1 MLRALLLAAAVLTMG
16 AAPAAKPA
24 APKSAVAKPAPPK
37 PAAPRA
43 ALDSRDPASLV
54 GLLNVSGAKAELS
67 HRDEGAV
74 LVAVTSTAAN
84 FSAQFA
90 ECDRQGR
97 NCRAAVYDAAL
108 PGSATLSQIN
118 GFNQASAL
126 CRAYLDRMNKPHV
139 TMPVLLFAD
148 DTREHMVTA
157 LGGWQG
163 CLGDFGAFLK
173 DPNGYLAAALKGKV
187 AEPA

>member
-1 MLRALLLAAAVLTMG
+1 MLRALLIAAAVLTMG

-24 APKSAVAKPAPPK
+24 APKPAAAKAAPKAPAAAAKPA
-37 PAAPRA
+37 AAPRTPT
-43 ALDSRDPASLV
+43 DSRDPASLV
-54 GLLNVSGAKAELS
+54 ALLNVSGAKAVVANK
-67 HRDEGAV
+67 DEGGV

-90 ECDRQGR
+90 DCDRQGR
-97 NCRAAVYDAAL
+97 NCRAAVFDAAL
-108 PGSATLSQIN
+108 PGAATLNQIN
-118 GFNQASAL
+118 GYNQASAL

-173 DPNGYLAAALKGKV
+173 DPNGYLASA
-187 AEPA
+187 P